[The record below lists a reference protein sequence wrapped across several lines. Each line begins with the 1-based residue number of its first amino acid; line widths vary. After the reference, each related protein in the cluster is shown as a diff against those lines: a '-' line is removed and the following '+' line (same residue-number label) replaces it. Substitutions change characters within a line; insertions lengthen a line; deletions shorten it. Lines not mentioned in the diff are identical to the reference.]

1 MADPILCAA
10 ANGITRI
17 TLNRPDNG
25 NRISNEMGGV
35 LAGMLD
41 RAEANSKLVVF
52 SAAGKDFCLG
62 RDAAMMAM
70 AAPGSK
76 ATAMEIRRNNT
87 DPALALYDAFRR
99 CPLPIIGIV
108 KGGALGLGT
117 ALAALCDITIA
128 AKSARFMMPEM
139 KHDLPPALLM
149 SAVIDRMPRKAVQY
163 LVYTTEEI
171 GADEARALG
180 ILSKVVPDN
189 ELDGAAETLV
199 ATLAERSAPA
209 LRAVK
214 EYMRVAPAMEP
225 RAASDFAS
233 NLLANVLASR

>member
-1 MADPILCAA
+1 MADAILCTAK
-10 ANGITRI
+10 NGITRI

-25 NRISNEMGGV
+25 NRISNEMGGE

-41 RAEANSKLVVF
+41 KAEADSKLIVF

-62 RDAAMMAM
+62 RDAAMMQM
-70 AAPGSK
+70 AAPGAK
-76 ATAMEIRRNNT
+76 ATAMEIRRKNT

-99 CPLPIIGIV
+99 CPLPIVGIV
-108 KGGALGLGT
+108 KGGAHGLGT

-128 AKSARFMMPEM
+128 ARSARFMMPEM

-149 SAVIDRMPRKAVQY
+149 SAVIDKMPRKAVQY
-163 LVYTTEEI
+163 MVYTTEEI
-171 GADEARALG
+171 SAEEARAYG
-180 ILSKVVPDN
+180 ILSKVAPDN
-189 ELDGAAETLV
+189 ELEGEAEKLI
-199 ATLAERSAPA
+199 ANLAERSAPA

-214 EYMRVAPAMEP
+214 DYMRIAPAMEP

>member
-1 MADPILCAA
+1 MADAILCTA

-17 TLNRPDNG
+17 TLNKPDSG
-25 NRISNEMGGV
+25 NRISNEMGAQ
-35 LAGMLD
+35 LSGMLD
-41 RAEANSKLVVF
+41 RAEAGSKLVVF

-62 RDAAMMAM
+62 RDSAMMA
-70 AAPGSK
+70 AAAGGGK
-76 ATAMEIRRNNT
+76 ATALEIRRGNT

-108 KGGALGLGT
+108 RGGAHGLGT
-117 ALAALCDITIA
+117 ALAALCDITVA
-128 AKSARFMMPEM
+128 ARSAKFMMPEM

-149 SAVIDRMPRKAVQY
+149 SAVVDKMPRKAIQY
-163 LVYTTEEI
+163 MVYTTEEI
-171 GADEARALG
+171 TADEARAYG

-189 ELDGAAETLV
+189 ELEGEAEKLIAV
-199 ATLAERSAPA
+199 LAERSAPA

-233 NLLANVLASR
+233 NLLSNVLASR

>member
-1 MADPILCAA
+1 MADPILCQAE
-10 ANGITRI
+10 NGITRI
-17 TLNRPDNG
+17 TLNKPESG
-25 NRISNEMGGV
+25 NRISNEMGGM
-35 LAGMLD
+35 LAGMLGG
-41 RAEANSKLVVF
+41 AEKNSKLIVF
-52 SAAGKDFCLG
+52 AAAGKDFCLG

-76 ATAMEIRRNNT
+76 ATAMDIRRNNT

-99 CPLPIIGIV
+99 CPLPIVGVV
-108 KGGALGLGT
+108 KGGAHGLGT

-149 SAVIDRMPRKAVQY
+149 SAVIDRMPRKAIQY
-163 LVYTTEEI
+163 MVYTTEEI
-171 GADEARALG
+171 SAEEARAYG
-180 ILSKVVPDN
+180 ILSKVTPDN
-189 ELDGAAETLV
+189 ELEGEAEKLV
-199 ATLAERSAPA
+199 ANLAERSAPA

-225 RAASDFAS
+225 RAAPDFAS
-233 NLLANVLASR
+233 NLLSNVLASR